1 MNKNLIIIIS
11 LFLFVVSCVDKH
23 FKIYDLSG
31 ELLKNV
37 DYYKSSYVFDEFEL
51 YFNRKKIDRE
61 FEEINIIATDYY
73 YYGQF
78 FFDENFMSMIK
89 SKSLDIGADAI
100 IFEKGRKDFPD
111 YNDNFLYFTAIKF
124 KNNQ

>member
-78 FFDENFMSMIK
+78 FFDKNFMSMLK
-89 SKSLDIGADAI
+89 NKTLHMGADALI
-100 IFEKGRKDFPD
+100 YEKDRTDFPN
-111 YNDNFLYFTAIKF
+111 YNENYLYFTAIKY
-124 KNNQ
+124 KN